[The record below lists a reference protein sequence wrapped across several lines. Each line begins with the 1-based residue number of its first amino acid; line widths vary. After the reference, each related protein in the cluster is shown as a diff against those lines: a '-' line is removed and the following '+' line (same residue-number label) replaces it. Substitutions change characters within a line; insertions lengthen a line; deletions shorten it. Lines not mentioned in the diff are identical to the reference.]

1 MIKRI
6 DHLNLKETAYS
17 GQCFRWKELPSGGFS
32 IVSQGKYL
40 EIRNIG
46 DKDDEFEL
54 SCTEEEWDS
63 IWSGYFDLDTDY
75 GRIERLINESDDEHL
90 KEAFLLGKGI
100 RILRQDLWEMIISY
114 LISQNNNITRI
125 KRTIDMFCERCGYWA
140 EGSDISNPSFRFPT
154 PEDKLPDGIFDDSS
168 LGLGYRN
175 IYLKEMYEFAHSNP
189 KWVDSLREMNYGSAR
204 EALLRRKGIGPKVA
218 DCISL
223 FGLHH
228 IEAFPIDTHVKQLLA
243 KYYSDGFPFDYFDGV
258 AGIIQ
263 QYLFYYE
270 LNS

>member
-17 GQCFRWKELPSGGFS
+17 GQCFRWKELPTGGFS

-40 EIRNIG
+40 EIRETG
-46 DKDDEFEL
+46 EGTGEFEL
-54 SCTEEEWDS
+54 SCTEKEWDS
-63 IWSGYFDLDTDY
+63 IWKSYFDLDTDY
-75 GRIERLINESDDEHL
+75 NRIEKLINESDDEHL
-90 KEAFLLGKGI
+90 KEAYRLGNGI
-100 RILRQDLWEMIISY
+100 RILKQDLWEMIISY

-125 KRTIDMFCERCGYWA
+125 KRSIDMFCERCGYLA
-140 EGSDISNPSFRFPT
+140 EGSSKDNPAYRFPGPT
-154 PEDKLPDGIFDDSS
+154 DKLPEGIFDDPS

-175 IYLKEMYEFAHSNP
+175 VYLKEMYEYAGENP
-189 KWVDSLREMNYGSAR
+189 EWL
-204 EALLRRKGIGPKVA
+204 EALTKQDYKSVRETLLKRKGIGPKVA

-228 IEAFPIDTHVKQLLA
+228 IEAFPIDTHVKQLLT
-243 KYYSDGFPFDYFDGV
+243 KYYADGFPFDYFEGV